1 MLGSV
6 YAKSLRDRWT
16 AVVGAGSGIGLLL
29 WMAMAVYAEIDTSFY
44 YELPAAFLEAVG
56 ISAEVGGIGGIAYG
70 AMYNLMGAMTLAG
83 VAISF
88 GASAIAGEVRAGT
101 LGLLLANPRSR
112 TDVTVSKL
120 ASMATLLAGG
130 GLIYLG
136 AALLVPAVLGVD
148 ITGIHVAALMLHLTV
163 NALVWG
169 MVAFAIGGWTG
180 NRGAAVGVAAG
191 TMVASWLATS
201 FLPLIEGL
209 ADVAKVFPWYW
220 FNGSQPELNGVGWG
234 HLGLQVGLSVVLGA
248 VALVGVRR
256 RDLRG
261 ASTGTTILDRLRTNP
276 RTQAIVERLAGSA
289 RVSGITART
298 ISDHQ
303 ALLSVVLAIV
313 FYMALLVVPMY
324 NLLPDSIGEVFSNL
338 PEAMIAAIGGVDLST
353 PSGWIQG
360 ELLASVFPIAVI
372 TLFASMGSRAL
383 AGEEE
388 NRTMGMLLASPISR
402 GRVLVHKALA
412 MVVFAV
418 VLAVGTFAGLAIGVL
433 IAGFDLPIVGV
444 AAASVLGSLLGLVFG
459 GVALLIG
466 AATGRV
472 KLAVY
477 GAAGLGVVAY
487 FVDSFFPLA
496 ESFEP
501 FAVLSP
507 FHYFLSSDPLV
518 NGMDWGHAGVLVGIF
533 VVLVAAAVPLFDRR
547 DLRG

>member
-16 AVVGAGSGIGLLL
+16 SVVGAGVGIGLLL

-88 GASAIAGEVRAGT
+88 GASAIAGEERAGT

-209 ADVAKVFPWYW
+209 ADVARVFPWYW

-234 HLGLQVGLSVVLGA
+234 HLGLQVTATLGACLARATEATPAEHAATGAATALVEDRPQQVAEVLGATAPATGHATAHEPAGAEPTEFVVLLARLLVADDGVGLSVLLE
-248 VALVGVRR
+248 ALFRRRVVGVGVR
-256 RDLRG
+256 
-261 ASTGTTILDRLRTNP
+261 
-276 RTQAIVERLAGSA
+276 
-289 RVSGITART
+289 
-298 ISDHQ
+298 
-303 ALLSVVLAIV
+303 VVLAGEAAV
-313 FYMALLVVPMY
+313 GLL
-324 NLLPDSIGEVFSNL
+324 
-338 PEAMIAAIGGVDLST
+338 DL
-353 PSGWIQG
+353 
-360 ELLASVFPIAVI
+360 
-372 TLFASMGSRAL
+372 R
-383 AGEEE
+383 
-388 NRTMGMLLASPISR
+388 SR
-402 GRVLVHKALA
+402 GVPVHTEHG
-412 MVVFAV
+412 VV
-418 VLAVGTFAGLAIGVL
+418 VLL
-433 IAGFDLPIVGV
+433 
-444 AAASVLGSLLGLVFG
+444 
-459 GVALLIG
+459 
-466 AATGRV
+466 
-472 KLAVY
+472 
-477 GAAGLGVVAY
+477 
-487 FVDSFFPLA
+487 
-496 ESFEP
+496 EP
-501 FAVLSP
+501 FTL
-507 FHYFLSSDPLV
+507 
-518 NGMDWGHAGVLVGIF
+518 WGHGSPPPGWSGGSPVGWGHCSTTTM
-533 VVLVAAAVPLFDRR
+533 AARSTRPPSS
-547 DLRG
+547 